1 LQTCGKVD
9 IIKLMI
15 ENIEKYEEE
24 IKKIWLEWRSKESAW
39 EIFNKRLNKYF
50 TPGWGGGNPDW
61 VYFLRLIKKWKRE
74 EREKKSIEDLTDE
87 EILDIQKENRG
98 RTILLLKKILDE
110 AERQPNLWKKTT
122 LNQITRLYQVVQ
134 AAEEAAKRTA
144 IAAHKEK
151 RETLAMLLPYKNM
164 SVEEIIQLKNAFLD
178 GIDQILRLK
187 SGGEAST
194 SDNTAG
200 KT

>member
-1 LQTCGKVD
+1 
-9 IIKLMI
+9 MI

-24 IKKIWLEWRSKESAW
+24 IKKIWLEWRNKESAW

-50 TPGWGGGNPDW
+50 EPGWGGGNPDW
-61 VYFLRLIKKWKRE
+61 AYFMRLIKKWKRE

-87 EILDIQKENRG
+87 EILEIQKENRA

-110 AERQPNLWKKTT
+110 ADKQPNLWKKTT
-122 LNQITRLYQVVQ
+122 LAQITRLYQVVQ

-151 RETLAMLLPYKNM
+151 RETLSMLLPYKDT
-164 SVEEIIQLKNAFLD
+164 SVEDLLKLREIFLNGLEEILK
-178 GIDQILRLK
+178 LK
-187 SGGEAST
+187 AGGEVTS
-194 SDNTAG
+194 SDNPAG
-200 KT
+200 EA